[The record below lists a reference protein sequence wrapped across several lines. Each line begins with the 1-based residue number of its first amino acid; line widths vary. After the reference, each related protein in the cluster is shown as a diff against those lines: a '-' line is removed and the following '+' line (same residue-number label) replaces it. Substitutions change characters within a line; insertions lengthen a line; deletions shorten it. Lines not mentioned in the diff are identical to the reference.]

1 MLGVRFMVKI
11 NKLEIEN
18 VKRVK
23 AVQIEPTPNGL
34 TVVGGRNGQGKTS
47 VLDSIAW
54 ALGGNSYKPS
64 NPQREGS
71 VVPPIIKIQL
81 DNGLIVERKGE
92 NGTLKVIDPSGKKAG
107 QNLLNSFVEQFAI
120 NLPKFMEMNSKD
132 KTKALLNTV
141 DGLGEKIYQIEQEE
155 LELYNKRRTVGQIR
169 DQKKHYAEEQ
179 PFYKEVGNEIVS
191 ASELIKEQ
199 QEILARNG
207 ENQRK
212 RDNLENLTARQ
223 TLVINKKAELERQL
237 LEVNNELETLETD
250 IEIANKDVVDLID
263 ESTEELEQSIENIEE
278 INRKVRAN
286 QDREKAEMDAEYYAL
301 QYKDLSDE
309 IDALREQKLAL
320 LNGANLPLE
329 GLSVDNGVITYKGQP
344 WDNMSGSEQLIVA
357 TAIVRKINPQCEFVL
372 VDKLEQMDLET
383 LLDFANWLKDN
394 KLQAIATRVSTG
406 EECQIIIEDGYV
418 KERKVEEPVKPAW
431 LNNEGGEF

>member
-1 MLGVRFMVKI
+1 MVKI

-23 AVQIEPTPNGL
+23 AVQIEPTANGL
-34 TVVGGRNGQGKTS
+34 TVVGGKNGQGKTS

-54 ALGGNSYKPS
+54 ALGGNAYKPS
-64 NPQREGS
+64 KPLREGS
-71 VVPPIIKIQL
+71 VVPPIIKIEL

-92 NGTLKVIDPSGKKAG
+92 DGKLKITDPSGKKAG

-120 NLPKFMEMNSKD
+120 NLPKFMEMNSKE

-141 DGLGEKIYQIEQEE
+141 DGLGEKLFKLEQDE
-155 LELYNKRRTVGQIR
+155 LELYNKRHTVGQIR
-169 DQKKHYAEEQ
+169 DQKKNFAEEQ
-179 PFYKEVGNEIVS
+179 PFYKEVGNELVS

-212 RDNLENLTARQ
+212 RDNLENLIARKSF
-223 TLVINKKAELERQL
+223 TENKKAELEAQL
-237 LEVNNELETLETD
+237 LELSNNLATINND
-250 IEIANKDVVDLID
+250 IEIANRDVVDLID
-263 ESTEELEQSIENIEE
+263 ESTEELERSIENIEE

-286 QDREKAEMDAEYYAL
+286 QDRERAEMDAEEYKN
-301 QYKDLSDE
+301 QYEDLTNSIKNLRKE
-309 IDALREQKLAL
+309 KIDL

-329 GLSVDNGVITYKGQP
+329 GLSVENGVITYKDQP

-372 VDKLEQMDLET
+372 MDKLEQMDLET
-383 LLDFANWLKDN
+383 LQDFGNWLKEN
-394 KLQAIATRVSTG
+394 HLQAIATRVSTG

-418 KERKVEEPVKPAW
+418 KNKKVETPSWE
-431 LNNEGGEF
+431 NNIGGSF

>member
-1 MLGVRFMVKI
+1 MVKI

-23 AVQIEPTPNGL
+23 AVQIEPTANGL
-34 TVVGGRNGQGKTS
+34 TVVGGKNGQGKTS

-64 NPQREGS
+64 NPHREGS
-71 VVPPIIKIQL
+71 VVAPMIRIQL
-81 DNGLIVERKGE
+81 DNGLIVERKGD
-92 NGTLKVIDPSGKKAG
+92 NGTLRVTDPSGKKAG

-120 NLPKFMEMNSKD
+120 NLPKFMEMNSKE

-141 DGLGEKIYQIEQEE
+141 DGLGEKIYELEQEE
-155 LELYNKRRTVGQIR
+155 LEIYNKRRTVGQIR

-212 RDNLENLTARQ
+212 RDNLENLTAKQ
-223 TLVINKKAELERQL
+223 TLAINKKAELERQL
-237 LEVNNELETLETD
+237 LEINNELENLETD
-250 IEIANKDVVDLID
+250 IETANKDVVDLID

-286 QDREKAEMDAEYYAL
+286 QDREKAEMDAEHYAL
-301 QYKDLSDE
+301 EYKDLSDE
-309 IDALREQKLAL
+309 IDALREQKLDL

-418 KERKVEEPVKPAW
+418 KERKVEEPTQAQASWMANK
-431 LNNEGGEF
+431 GGEF

>member
-1 MLGVRFMVKI
+1 MVKI

-23 AVQIEPTPNGL
+23 AVQIEPTADGL
-34 TVVGGRNGQGKTS
+34 TVVGGKNGQGKTS

-64 NPQREGS
+64 NPHREGS
-71 VVPPIIKIQL
+71 VVAPMIRIQL
-81 DNGLIVERKGE
+81 DNGLIVERKGK
-92 NGTLKVIDPSGKKAG
+92 NGTLMVTDPSGKKAG

-141 DGLGEKIYQIEQEE
+141 DGLGEKIYQLEQEE

-191 ASELIKEQ
+191 AFELIKEQ

-212 RDNLENLTARQ
+212 RDNLENLTAKQ
-223 TLVINKKAELERQL
+223 TLAINKKAELERQL
-237 LEVNNELETLETD
+237 LEINNELETLETD
-250 IEIANKDVVDLID
+250 IETANKDVVDLID

-286 QDREKAEMDAEYYAL
+286 QDREKAEMDAEHYAL
-301 QYKDLSDE
+301 EYKDLSDE
-309 IDALREQKLAL
+309 IDALREQKLDL

-418 KERKVEEPVKPAW
+418 KERKVEEPTQAQPTWMANK
-431 LNNEGGEF
+431 GGEF

>member
-1 MLGVRFMVKI
+1 MVKI

-23 AVQIEPTPNGL
+23 AVQIEPTANGL
-34 TVVGGRNGQGKTS
+34 TVVGGKNGQGKTS

-64 NPQREGS
+64 NPHREGS
-71 VVPPIIKIQL
+71 VVAPMIRIQL
-81 DNGLIVERKGE
+81 DNGLIVERKGD

-141 DGLGEKIYQIEQEE
+141 DGLGEKIYQLEQEE

-191 ASELIKEQ
+191 ASELIKQQ

-212 RDNLENLTARQ
+212 RDNLENLTAKQ
-223 TLVINKKAELERQL
+223 TLAINKKAELERQL
-237 LEVNNELETLETD
+237 LEINSELETLETD
-250 IEIANKDVVDLID
+250 IETANKDVVDLID

-286 QDREKAEMDAEYYAL
+286 QDREKAEMDAEHYAL
-301 QYKDLSDE
+301 EYKDLSDE
-309 IDALREQKLAL
+309 IDALREQKLDL

-418 KERKVEEPVKPAW
+418 KERKVEEPTQAQASWMANK
-431 LNNEGGEF
+431 GGEF

>member
-1 MLGVRFMVKI
+1 MVKI

-23 AVQIEPTPNGL
+23 AVQIEPTANGL
-34 TVVGGRNGQGKTS
+34 TVVGGKNGQGKTS

-64 NPQREGS
+64 KPHREGS
-71 VVPPIIKIQL
+71 VVAPMIRIQL
-81 DNGLIVERKGE
+81 DNGLIVERKGD

-141 DGLGEKIYQIEQEE
+141 DGLGEKIYELEQEE
-155 LELYNKRRTVGQIR
+155 LEIYNKRRTVGQIR

-237 LEVNNELETLETD
+237 LEINNELETLETD

-286 QDREKAEMDAEYYAL
+286 QDREKAEMDAEHYAL
-301 QYKDLSDE
+301 EYKDLSDE
-309 IDALREQKLAL
+309 IDALREQKLDL

-383 LLDFANWLKDN
+383 LLNFANWLKDN

-418 KERKVEEPVKPAW
+418 KERKVEEPTQVQPSWMANK
-431 LNNEGGEF
+431 GGEF

>member
-1 MLGVRFMVKI
+1 MVKI

-23 AVQIEPTPNGL
+23 AVQIEPTADGL
-34 TVVGGRNGQGKTS
+34 TVVGGKNGQGKTS

-64 NPQREGS
+64 NPHREGS
-71 VVPPIIKIQL
+71 VVAPMIRIQL
-81 DNGLIVERKGE
+81 DNGLIVERKGD

-141 DGLGEKIYQIEQEE
+141 DGLGEKIYQLEQEE

-191 ASELIKEQ
+191 ASELIKQQ

-212 RDNLENLTARQ
+212 RDNLENLTAKQ
-223 TLVINKKAELERQL
+223 TLAINKKAELERQL
-237 LEVNNELETLETD
+237 LEINNELETLETD
-250 IEIANKDVVDLID
+250 IETANKDVVDLID

-286 QDREKAEMDAEYYAL
+286 QDREKAEMDAEHYAL
-301 QYKDLSDE
+301 EYKDLSDE
-309 IDALREQKLAL
+309 IDALRQQKLDL

-418 KERKVEEPVKPAW
+418 KNKKTEAPSWA
-431 LNNEGGEF
+431 NNVGGSF

>member
-1 MLGVRFMVKI
+1 MVKI

-23 AVQIEPTPNGL
+23 AVQIEPTANGL

-64 NPQREGS
+64 NPLREGS
-71 VVPPIIKIQL
+71 VVAPMIRIQL
-81 DNGLIVERKGE
+81 DNGLIVERKGD

-141 DGLGEKIYQIEQEE
+141 DGLGEKIYQLEQEE

-191 ASELIKEQ
+191 ASELIKQQ

-212 RDNLENLTARQ
+212 RDNLENLTAKQ
-223 TLVINKKAELERQL
+223 TLAINKKAELERQL
-237 LEVNNELETLETD
+237 LEINNELETLETD
-250 IEIANKDVVDLID
+250 IETANKDVVDLID

-286 QDREKAEMDAEYYAL
+286 QDREKAEMDAEHYAL
-301 QYKDLSDE
+301 EYKDLSDE
-309 IDALREQKLAL
+309 IDALRQQKLDL

-418 KERKVEEPVKPAW
+418 KERKVEEPTQAQPSWMANK
-431 LNNEGGEF
+431 GGEF

>member
-1 MLGVRFMVKI
+1 MVKI

-23 AVQIEPTPNGL
+23 AVQIEPTANGL
-34 TVVGGRNGQGKTS
+34 TVVGGKNGQGKTS

-64 NPQREGS
+64 NPHREGS
-71 VVPPIIKIQL
+71 VVAPMIRIQL
-81 DNGLIVERKGE
+81 DNGLIVERKGD

-155 LELYNKRRTVGQIR
+155 LEFYNKRRTVGQIR

-212 RDNLENLTARQ
+212 RENFKNLIARQ
-223 TLVINKKAELERQL
+223 NLAIKKKAELERQL
-237 LEVNNELETLETD
+237 LEVNNELETLESD
-250 IEIANKDVVDLID
+250 IETANKDVVDLID

-286 QDREKAEMDAEYYAL
+286 QDREKAEMDAEHYAL
-301 QYKDLSDE
+301 EYKDLSDE
-309 IDALREQKLAL
+309 IDALREQKLDL

-418 KERKVEEPVKPAW
+418 KERKVEEPTQAQPAW
-431 LNNEGGEF
+431 MANKGGEF

>member
-1 MLGVRFMVKI
+1 MVKI

-23 AVQIEPTPNGL
+23 AVQIEPTADGL
-34 TVVGGRNGQGKTS
+34 TVVGGKNGQGKTS

-64 NPQREGS
+64 NPHREGS
-71 VVPPIIKIQL
+71 VVAPMIRIQL
-81 DNGLIVERKGE
+81 DNGLIVERKGD

-141 DGLGEKIYQIEQEE
+141 DGLGEKIYQLEQEE

-191 ASELIKEQ
+191 ASELIKQQ

-212 RDNLENLTARQ
+212 RDNLENLTAKQ
-223 TLVINKKAELERQL
+223 TLAINKKAELERQL
-237 LEVNNELETLETD
+237 LEINNELETLETD
-250 IEIANKDVVDLID
+250 IETANKDVVDLID

-286 QDREKAEMDAEYYAL
+286 QDREKAEMDAEHYAL
-301 QYKDLSDE
+301 EYKDLSDE
-309 IDALREQKLAL
+309 IDALRQQKLDL

-418 KERKVEEPVKPAW
+418 KERKVEEPTQAQPSWMANK
-431 LNNEGGEF
+431 GGEF

>member
-1 MLGVRFMVKI
+1 MVKI

-23 AVQIEPTPNGL
+23 AVQIEPTANGL
-34 TVVGGRNGQGKTS
+34 TVVGGKNGQGKTS

-64 NPQREGS
+64 NPHREGS
-71 VVPPIIKIQL
+71 VVAPMIRIQL
-81 DNGLIVERKGE
+81 DNGLIVERKGDK
-92 NGTLKVIDPSGKKAG
+92 GTLRVTDPSGKKAG

-141 DGLGEKIYQIEQEE
+141 DRLGEKIYELEQEE

-250 IEIANKDVVDLID
+250 IETANKDVVDLID

-286 QDREKAEMDAEYYAL
+286 QDREKAEMDAEHYAL
-301 QYKDLSDE
+301 EYKDLSDE
-309 IDALREQKLAL
+309 IDALRQQKLDL

-418 KERKVEEPVKPAW
+418 KERKVEEPAQVQPSWMANK
-431 LNNEGGEF
+431 GGEF

>member
-1 MLGVRFMVKI
+1 MVKI

-23 AVQIEPTPNGL
+23 AVQIEPTANGL
-34 TVVGGRNGQGKTS
+34 TVVGGKNGQGKTS

-64 NPQREGS
+64 NPHREGS
-71 VVPPIIKIQL
+71 VVAPMIRIQL
-81 DNGLIVERKGE
+81 DNGLIVERKGDK
-92 NGTLKVIDPSGKKAG
+92 GTLRVTDPSGKKAG

-141 DGLGEKIYQIEQEE
+141 DGLGEKIYQLEQEE
-155 LELYNKRRTVGQIR
+155 LEVYNKRRTVGQIR

-212 RDNLENLTARQ
+212 RDNLENLTAKQ
-223 TLVINKKAELERQL
+223 TLAINKKAELERQL
-237 LEVNNELETLETD
+237 LEINSELETLETD
-250 IEIANKDVVDLID
+250 IETANKDVVDLID

-286 QDREKAEMDAEYYAL
+286 QDREKAEMDAEHYAL
-301 QYKDLSDE
+301 EYKDLSDE
-309 IDALREQKLAL
+309 IDALRQQKLDL

-418 KERKVEEPVKPAW
+418 KERKVEEPTQVQPSWMANK
-431 LNNEGGEF
+431 GGEF

>member
-1 MLGVRFMVKI
+1 MVKI

-23 AVQIEPTPNGL
+23 AVQIEPTANGL
-34 TVVGGRNGQGKTS
+34 TVVGGKNGQGKTS

-64 NPQREGS
+64 NPHREGS
-71 VVPPIIKIQL
+71 VVAPMIRIQL
-81 DNGLIVERKGE
+81 DNGLIVERKGD

-141 DGLGEKIYQIEQEE
+141 DGLGEKIYQLEQEE
-155 LELYNKRRTVGQIR
+155 LEIYNKRRTVGQIR

-212 RDNLENLTARQ
+212 RDNLENLTAKQ
-223 TLVINKKAELERQL
+223 TLAINKKAELERQL
-237 LEVNNELETLETD
+237 LEINNELETLETD
-250 IEIANKDVVDLID
+250 IETANKDVVDLID

-286 QDREKAEMDAEYYAL
+286 QDREKAEMDAEHYAL
-301 QYKDLSDE
+301 EYKDLSDE
-309 IDALREQKLAL
+309 IDALREQKLDL

-418 KERKVEEPVKPAW
+418 KERKVEEPTQVQPSWMANK
-431 LNNEGGEF
+431 GGEF

>member
-1 MLGVRFMVKI
+1 MVKI

-23 AVQIEPTPNGL
+23 AVQIEPTANGL
-34 TVVGGRNGQGKTS
+34 TVVGGKNGQGKTS

-64 NPQREGS
+64 NPHREGS
-71 VVPPIIKIQL
+71 VVAPMIRIQL
-81 DNGLIVERKGE
+81 DNGLIVERKGD

-141 DGLGEKIYQIEQEE
+141 DGLGEKIYQLEQEE
-155 LELYNKRRTVGQIR
+155 LEIYNKRRTVGQIR

-191 ASELIKEQ
+191 ASELIKQQ

-223 TLVINKKAELERQL
+223 TLAINKKAELERQL
-237 LEVNNELETLETD
+237 LEINNELETLETD
-250 IEIANKDVVDLID
+250 IETANKDVVDLID

-286 QDREKAEMDAEYYAL
+286 QDREKAEMDAEHYAL
-301 QYKDLSDE
+301 EYKDLSDE
-309 IDALREQKLAL
+309 IDALREQKLDL

-418 KERKVEEPVKPAW
+418 KERKVEEPTQVQPSWMANK
-431 LNNEGGEF
+431 GGEF

>member
-1 MLGVRFMVKI
+1 
-11 NKLEIEN
+11 
-18 VKRVK
+18 
-23 AVQIEPTPNGL
+23 
-34 TVVGGRNGQGKTS
+34 
-47 VLDSIAW
+47 
-54 ALGGNSYKPS
+54 
-64 NPQREGS
+64 
-71 VVPPIIKIQL
+71 
-81 DNGLIVERKGE
+81 
-92 NGTLKVIDPSGKKAG
+92 
-107 QNLLNSFVEQFAI
+107 
-120 NLPKFMEMNSKD
+120 MEMNSKD

-141 DGLGEKIYQIEQEE
+141 DGLGEKIYELEQEE
-155 LELYNKRRTVGQIR
+155 LEIYNKRRTVGQIR

-212 RDNLENLTARQ
+212 RENFKNLIARQ
-223 TLVINKKAELERQL
+223 NLAINKKAELERQL
-237 LEVNNELETLETD
+237 LEINNELETLETD

-286 QDREKAEMDAEYYAL
+286 QDREKAEMDAEHYAL
-301 QYKDLSDE
+301 EYKDLSDE
-309 IDALREQKLAL
+309 IDALREQKLDL

-418 KERKVEEPVKPAW
+418 KERKVEEPTQAQAAW
-431 LNNEGGEF
+431 MANKGGEF

>member
-1 MLGVRFMVKI
+1 MVKI

-23 AVQIEPTPNGL
+23 AVQIEPTANGL

-54 ALGGNSYKPS
+54 ALGGNAYKPS
-64 NPQREGS
+64 NPLREGS
-71 VVPPIIKIQL
+71 VIPPVIKIQL

-92 NGTLKVIDPSGKKAG
+92 DGKLKVTDPSGKKAG

-120 NLPKFMEMNSKD
+120 NLPKFMEMNSKE

-141 DGLGEKIYQIEQEE
+141 DGLGEKLYQIEQEE
-155 LELYNKRRTVGQIR
+155 LEMYNKRRTVGQIR
-169 DQKKHYAEEQ
+169 DQKKHFAEEQ
-179 PFYKEVGNEIVS
+179 PFFKEVGNE
-191 ASELIKEQ
+191 EQ
-199 QEILARNG
+199 QEILAKNG

-212 RDNLENLTARQ
+212 RDNLDNLQAKK
-223 TLVINKKAELERQL
+223 VFAENKKAELEAQL
-237 LEVNNELETLETD
+237 KELNLNLEQLNSD

-263 ESTEELEQSIENIEE
+263 ESTEELEKSIENIEE

-286 QDREKAEMDAEYYAL
+286 QDRERAEMDAEEYKN
-301 QYKDLSDE
+301 QYEDLTNSIDE
-309 IDALREQKLAL
+309 LRKQKLEL

-329 GLSVDNGVITYKGQP
+329 ELSVDNGVITYKGQP

-383 LLDFANWLKDN
+383 LVDFGEWLKDN
-394 KLQAIATRVSTG
+394 HLQAIATRVSTG

-418 KERKVEEPVKPAW
+418 KSKKTEVPSWE
-431 LNNEGGEF
+431 NNVGGSF

>member
-1 MLGVRFMVKI
+1 MVKI

-23 AVQIEPTPNGL
+23 AVQIEPTANGL

-64 NPQREGS
+64 NPHREGS
-71 VVPPIIKIQL
+71 VVAPMIRIQL
-81 DNGLIVERKGE
+81 DNGLIVERKGD

-141 DGLGEKIYQIEQEE
+141 DGLGEKIYQLEQEE
-155 LELYNKRRTVGQIR
+155 LEIYNKRRTVGQIR

-212 RDNLENLTARQ
+212 RDNLENLTAKQ
-223 TLVINKKAELERQL
+223 KLAINKKAELERQL
-237 LEVNNELETLETD
+237 LEINSELETLETD
-250 IEIANKDVVDLID
+250 IETANKDVVDLID

-286 QDREKAEMDAEYYAL
+286 QDREKAEMDAEHYAL
-301 QYKDLSDE
+301 EYKDLSDE
-309 IDALREQKLAL
+309 IDALREQKLDL

-418 KERKVEEPVKPAW
+418 KERKVEEPTQAQASWMANK
-431 LNNEGGEF
+431 GGEF

>member
-1 MLGVRFMVKI
+1 MVKI

-23 AVQIEPTPNGL
+23 AVQIEPTANGL
-34 TVVGGRNGQGKTS
+34 TVVGGKNGQGKTS

-64 NPQREGS
+64 NPHREGS
-71 VVPPIIKIQL
+71 VVAPMIRIQL
-81 DNGLIVERKGE
+81 DNGLIVERKGD

-141 DGLGEKIYQIEQEE
+141 DGLGEKIYELEQEE
-155 LELYNKRRTVGQIR
+155 LEIYNKRRTVGQIR

-237 LEVNNELETLETD
+237 LEINNELETLETD
-250 IEIANKDVVDLID
+250 IETANKDVVDLID

-286 QDREKAEMDAEYYAL
+286 QDREKAEMDAEHYAL

-309 IDALREQKLAL
+309 IDALREQKLDL

-418 KERKVEEPVKPAW
+418 KERKVEEPTQVQPTWMANK
-431 LNNEGGEF
+431 GDEF

>member
-1 MLGVRFMVKI
+1 MVKI

-23 AVQIEPTPNGL
+23 AVQIEPTANGL
-34 TVVGGRNGQGKTS
+34 TVVGGKNGQGKTS

-64 NPQREGS
+64 NPHREGS
-71 VVPPIIKIQL
+71 VVAPMIRIQL
-81 DNGLIVERKGE
+81 DNGLIVERKGD

-141 DGLGEKIYQIEQEE
+141 DGLGEKIYELEQEE
-155 LELYNKRRTVGQIR
+155 LEIYNKRRTVGQIR

-223 TLVINKKAELERQL
+223 TLAINKKAELERQL
-237 LEVNNELETLETD
+237 LEINNELETLETD
-250 IEIANKDVVDLID
+250 IETANKDVVDLID

-286 QDREKAEMDAEYYAL
+286 QDREKAEMDAEHYAL
-301 QYKDLSDE
+301 EYKDLSDE
-309 IDALREQKLAL
+309 IDALREQKLDL

-418 KERKVEEPVKPAW
+418 KERKVEEPTQVQPTWMANK
-431 LNNEGGEF
+431 GGEF

>member
-1 MLGVRFMVKI
+1 MVKI

-23 AVQIEPTPNGL
+23 AVQIEPTANGL
-34 TVVGGRNGQGKTS
+34 TVVGGKNGQGKTS

-64 NPQREGS
+64 NPHREGS
-71 VVPPIIKIQL
+71 VVAPMIRIQL
-81 DNGLIVERKGE
+81 DNGLIVERKGD
-92 NGTLKVIDPSGKKAG
+92 NGTLRVTDPSGKKAG

-141 DGLGEKIYQIEQEE
+141 DGLGEKIYQLEQEE

-212 RDNLENLTARQ
+212 RDNLENLTAKQ
-223 TLVINKKAELERQL
+223 TLAINKKAELERQL
-237 LEVNNELETLETD
+237 LEINSELETLETD
-250 IEIANKDVVDLID
+250 IETANKDVVDLID

-286 QDREKAEMDAEYYAL
+286 QDREKAEMDAEHYAL
-301 QYKDLSDE
+301 EYKDLSDE
-309 IDALREQKLAL
+309 IDALREQKLDL

-329 GLSVDNGVITYKGQP
+329 GLSVDNGVITYKGRP

-418 KERKVEEPVKPAW
+418 KERKVEEPTQAQPTWMANK
-431 LNNEGGEF
+431 GGEF

>member
-1 MLGVRFMVKI
+1 MVKI

-23 AVQIEPTPNGL
+23 AVQIEPTANGL
-34 TVVGGRNGQGKTS
+34 TVVGGKNGQGKTS

-64 NPQREGS
+64 NPHREGS
-71 VVPPIIKIQL
+71 VVAPMIRIQL
-81 DNGLIVERKGE
+81 DNGLIVERKGD

-155 LELYNKRRTVGQIR
+155 LEIYNKRRTVGQIR

-223 TLVINKKAELERQL
+223 NLAIKKKAELERQL
-237 LEVNNELETLETD
+237 LEVNNELETLESD
-250 IEIANKDVVDLID
+250 IETANKDVVDLID

-286 QDREKAEMDAEYYAL
+286 QDREKAEMDAEHYAL
-301 QYKDLSDE
+301 EYKDLSDE
-309 IDALREQKLAL
+309 IDALREQKLDL

-418 KERKVEEPVKPAW
+418 KERKVEEPTQVQPSWMANK
-431 LNNEGGEF
+431 GGEF

>member
-1 MLGVRFMVKI
+1 MVKI

-23 AVQIEPTPNGL
+23 AVQIEPTANGL
-34 TVVGGRNGQGKTS
+34 TVVGGKNGQGKTS

-64 NPQREGS
+64 NPHREGS
-71 VVPPIIKIQL
+71 VVAPMIRIQL
-81 DNGLIVERKGE
+81 DNGLIVERKGK
-92 NGTLKVIDPSGKKAG
+92 NGTLMVTDPSGKKAG

-155 LELYNKRRTVGQIR
+155 LEIYNKRRTVGQIR

-237 LEVNNELETLETD
+237 LEINSELETLESD

-286 QDREKAEMDAEYYAL
+286 QDREKAEMDAEHYAM

-309 IDALREQKLAL
+309 IDALREQKLDL

-418 KERKVEEPVKPAW
+418 KERKVEEPTQAQAAW
-431 LNNEGGEF
+431 MANKGGEF

>member
-1 MLGVRFMVKI
+1 MVKI

-23 AVQIEPTPNGL
+23 AVQIEPTANGL
-34 TVVGGRNGQGKTS
+34 TVVGGKNGQGKTS

-64 NPQREGS
+64 NPHREGS
-71 VVPPIIKIQL
+71 VVAPMIRIQL
-81 DNGLIVERKGE
+81 DNGLIVERKGD

-141 DGLGEKIYQIEQEE
+141 DGLGEKIYELEQEE
-155 LELYNKRRTVGQIR
+155 LEIYNKRRTVGQIR

-237 LEVNNELETLETD
+237 LEINNELETLETD
-250 IEIANKDVVDLID
+250 IETANKDVVDLID

-286 QDREKAEMDAEYYAL
+286 QDREKAEMDAEHYSL

-309 IDALREQKLAL
+309 IDALREQKLDL

-418 KERKVEEPVKPAW
+418 KERKVEEPTQVQPTWMANK
-431 LNNEGGEF
+431 GGEF

>member
-1 MLGVRFMVKI
+1 MVKI

-23 AVQIEPTPNGL
+23 AVQIEPTANGL
-34 TVVGGRNGQGKTS
+34 TVVGGKNGQGKTS

-64 NPQREGS
+64 NPHREGS
-71 VVPPIIKIQL
+71 VVAPMIRIQL
-81 DNGLIVERKGE
+81 DNGLIVERKGD

-141 DGLGEKIYQIEQEE
+141 DGLGEKIYQLEQEE
-155 LELYNKRRTVGQIR
+155 LEIYNKRRTVGQIR

-212 RDNLENLTARQ
+212 RDNLENLTAKQ
-223 TLVINKKAELERQL
+223 TLAINKKAELERQL
-237 LEVNNELETLETD
+237 LEINNELETLETD
-250 IEIANKDVVDLID
+250 IETANKDVVDLID

-286 QDREKAEMDAEYYAL
+286 QDREKAEMDAEHYAL
-301 QYKDLSDE
+301 EYKDLSDE
-309 IDALREQKLAL
+309 IDALREQKLDL

-418 KERKVEEPVKPAW
+418 KERKIEEPTQTQPTWMANK
-431 LNNEGGEF
+431 GGEF

>member
-1 MLGVRFMVKI
+1 MVKI
-11 NKLEIEN
+11 NKLEID

-23 AVQIEPTPNGL
+23 AVQIEPTADGL
-34 TVVGGRNGQGKTS
+34 TVVGGKNGQGKTS

-64 NPQREGS
+64 NPHREGS
-71 VVPPIIKIQL
+71 VVAPMIRIQL
-81 DNGLIVERKGE
+81 DNGLIVERKGD

-141 DGLGEKIYQIEQEE
+141 DGLGEKIYQLEQEE

-191 ASELIKEQ
+191 ASELIKQQ

-212 RDNLENLTARQ
+212 RDNLENLTAKQ
-223 TLVINKKAELERQL
+223 TLAINKKAELERQL
-237 LEVNNELETLETD
+237 LEINNELETLETD
-250 IEIANKDVVDLID
+250 IETANKDVVDLID

-286 QDREKAEMDAEYYAL
+286 QDREKAEMDAEHYAL
-301 QYKDLSDE
+301 EYKDLSDE
-309 IDALREQKLAL
+309 IDALRQQKLDL

-418 KERKVEEPVKPAW
+418 KERKVEEPTQAQPSWMANK
-431 LNNEGGEF
+431 GGEF